1 MKGVVF
7 QLCGIFHVLHLK
19 CHTLLETKRFLDL
32 IWRRGSLSFY
42 RVNYGLQ
49 RSFWENP
56 WTFSIWSSKMAAI
69 LPYYVHHSS
78 KIRGLDS
85 KKCSSE
91 MCFLFKFISCNFV
104 QIYIL
109 WKLWSMSSVDH
120 RYISFMKWKTKISAR
135 LFVHAI

>member
-19 CHTLLETKRFLDL
+19 CHTLVEPKRFLDL

-91 MCFLFKFISCNFV
+91 MLQNLLLRNPCIFFSNSFRATLYKFIS
-104 QIYIL
+104 YE
-109 WKLWSMSSVDH
+109 SSGLCRVSTID
-120 RYISFMKWKTKISAR
+120 I
-135 LFVHAI
+135 